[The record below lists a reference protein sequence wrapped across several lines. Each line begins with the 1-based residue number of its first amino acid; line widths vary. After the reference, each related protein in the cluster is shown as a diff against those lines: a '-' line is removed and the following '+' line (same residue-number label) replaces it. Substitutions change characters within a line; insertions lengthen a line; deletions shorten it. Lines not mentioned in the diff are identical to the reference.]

1 VTSGSSTQYVFRFV
15 EHRLQTCATFFER
28 WRQPWPKTK
37 PGPLLSEPRLRNV
50 VGCGKLFDLASEA
63 GGVQGGGELGFGEI
77 TFDSEGFGFGDDVVA
92 GDAGNILHSSDG
104 GISALFA
111 AEMHAGDRGFGEF
124 RFGLGSG
131 IAAGG
136 FFAFNFAEVTG
147 GEDGLDGFLGIGLLL
162 GGDGDGLAFGSDG
175 DVFAD
180 AGAGFDDAV
189 GAALAAVMHAG
200 HGDSGLRVSERGD
213 GKERKDEALH
223 GAC

>member
-1 VTSGSSTQYVFRFV
+1 M
-15 EHRLQTCATFFER
+15 LNER

-50 VGCGKLFDLASEA
+50 VGCGKLFDLASET

-77 TFDSEGFGFGDDVVA
+77 TFDSEGFGFSDDVVA
-92 GDAGNILHSSDG
+92 GDAGNIFHSGDG

-124 RFGLGSG
+124 RFGLGGGFGSS
-131 IAAGG
+131 G
-136 FFAFNFAEVTG
+136 FFAFDFAVVTG
-147 GEDGLDGFLGIGLLL
+147 GDDGLEGFFGIGLLL
-162 GGDGDGLAFGSDG
+162 RRDGDGLAFGSDG

-200 HGDSGLRVSERGD
+200 HGECGLSANRCGESED
-213 GKERKDEALH
+213 GKQSE
-223 GAC
+223 